1 MAEKM
6 EKTGQILQMQLK
18 RFSRVEKAFYFSIY
32 EVDKKSN
39 PLCDQK
45 SEIAG

>member
-18 RFSRVEKAFYFSIY
+18 RFSRV
-32 EVDKKSN
+32 
-39 PLCDQK
+39 
-45 SEIAG
+45 

>member
-18 RFSRVEKAFYFSIY
+18 RFSRVEKAFTF
-32 EVDKKSN
+32 
-39 PLCDQK
+39 PLL
-45 SEIAG
+45 